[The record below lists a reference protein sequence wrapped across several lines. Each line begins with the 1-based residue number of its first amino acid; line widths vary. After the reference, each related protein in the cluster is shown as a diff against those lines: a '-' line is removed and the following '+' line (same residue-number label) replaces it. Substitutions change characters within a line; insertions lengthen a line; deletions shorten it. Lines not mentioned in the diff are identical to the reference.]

1 MRNAMG
7 ACVLV
12 LGLFAPPTLARE
24 ANEAGP
30 QGPASLIRPGEK
42 HFTSIRM
49 LTNGGENAEAYWS
62 WAGDALIYQSTPRG
76 AGCDQIF
83 MIDIATG
90 AQKLVSTGKGR
101 TTCSYFLPGDKEVLY
116 ASTHLASPDCPPV
129 PDMSHGY
136 TWAIYDSYDIFKLPR
151 GGGDLVRL
159 TDSAGYDAEATV
171 GPDGAIVFT
180 STRDGDLD
188 LYRMDPDGKNVRRL
202 TTELGYDGG
211 AFFSK
216 DGKKICYRASHP
228 ETQEQI
234 DDYKGLLAKGLVRP
248 SKLEIW
254 IMDAD
259 GSNKV
264 RLTDNGAANF
274 CPFFHPS
281 GKKVIFT
288 SNVADPRGRNF
299 DIYMIDTDGKNLE
312 QITFDETFD
321 GFPMFSPDGRW
332 LAFGSNRGSE
342 RAGETNVFIVG
353 WKD

>member
-1 MRNAMG
+1 MRYSILAAAMF
-7 ACVLV
+7 
-12 LGLFAPPTLARE
+12 LGVFTH
-24 ANEAGP
+24 
-30 QGPASLIRPGEK
+30 PAASAEGEKGDPGTALIRPGEK
-42 HFTSIRM
+42 HFTSLKM

-62 WAGDALIYQSTPRG
+62 WGGDALVYQSTPRG
-76 AGCDQIF
+76 GGCDQIF
-83 MIDIATG
+83 TIDLRTG
-90 AQKLVSTGKGR
+90 AQELVSTGKGR
-101 TTCSYFLPGDKEVLY
+101 TTCSYFLPGDREILY
-116 ASTHLASPDCPPV
+116 ASTHLASPECPPP

-136 TWAIYDSYDIFKLPR
+136 TWAIYAGYDIFKVPR
-151 GGGDLVRL
+151 SGGELVRL
-159 TDSAGYDAEATV
+159 TETPGYDAEATV
-171 GPDGAIVFT
+171 GPDGKIVFT

-188 LYRMDPDGKNVRRL
+188 LYVMDPDGKNVKRL

-234 DDYKGLLAKGLVRP
+234 EDYKLLLAEGLVRP
-248 SKLEIW
+248 SKLDIW

-259 GSNKV
+259 GTNKV

-288 SNVADPRGRNF
+288 SNLADPKGRNF
-299 DIYMIDTDGKNLE
+299 DIYMVDIDGKNLE
-312 QITFDETFD
+312 QITFEESFD
-321 GFPMFSPDGRW
+321 GFPMFSPDGRS
-332 LAFGSNRGSE
+332 LAFCSNRGDE
-342 RAGETNVFIVG
+342 RAGETNVFIAG

>member
-1 MRNAMG
+1 MRLPILG
-7 ACVLV
+7 AILV
-12 LGLFAPPTLARE
+12 LGLLPHPASARGDEKGAPPAK
-24 ANEAGP
+24 P
-30 QGPASLIRPGEK
+30 SLIRPGEK
-42 HFTSIRM
+42 HLTSLQM

-83 MIDIATG
+83 MVDLASG

-101 TTCSYFLPGDKEVLY
+101 TTCSYFLLGDRELIY

-136 TWAIYDSYDIFKLPR
+136 TWAIYDGYDLFKASR
-151 GGGDLVRL
+151 SGGDLIRL
-159 TDSAGYDAEATV
+159 TETPGYDAEATV
-171 GPDGAIVFT
+171 GPDGRIVFT
-180 STRDGDLD
+180 SIRDGDLD
-188 LYRMDPDGKNVRRL
+188 LYVMDPDGKNVLRL
-202 TTELGYDGG
+202 TDAVGYDGG

-228 ETQEQI
+228 ETQEEI
-234 DDYKGLLAKGLVRP
+234 DDYKMLLAKRLVRP
-248 SKLEIW
+248 SRLDIW

-288 SNVADPRGRNF
+288 SNLADPNGRNF
-299 DIYMIDTDGKNLE
+299 DIYLIDIDGKNLE
-312 QITFDETFD
+312 QVTFDETFD
-321 GFPMFSPDGRW
+321 GFPMFSPDGRTI
-332 LAFGSNRGSE
+332 AFCSNRGSE
-342 RAGETNVFIVG
+342 RAGETNVFIAG